1 MSLPRVKGG
10 GHVEHHAETYDDMSL
25 KTGDEK
31 WMQSPAAKSLNG
43 DEYRGTAF
51 TWEVTGM
58 MWIQMLPLSV
68 PSLAL
73 MGFNPF

>member
-1 MSLPRVKGG
+1 MSLPRVRGD
-10 GHVEHHAETYDDMSL
+10 GHIEHHAETYDDMSL
-25 KTGDEK
+25 KKDKNWINT
-31 WMQSPAAKSLNG
+31 PAAKIL
-43 DEYRGTAF
+43 DDDKYRGTAF
-51 TWEVTGM
+51 HWSAAGI